1 MKRTKNVV
9 DNRETNSFSKEIDY
23 NKISDFDI
31 QKIKDAFYGTMDNLC
46 KLTESLEKT
55 GICSEQKIAQKALSI
70 MKKSVLEHLWMK
82 F

>member
-1 MKRTKNVV
+1 MKRTKAV
-9 DNRETNSFSKEIDY
+9 DNKEPNSVFNEIDLK
-23 NKISDFDI
+23 NLNNFDI
-31 QKIKDAFYGTMDNLC
+31 QNIKDAFYGTMDNLC

-70 MKKSVLEHLWMK
+70 MKKSSLEHLWMK